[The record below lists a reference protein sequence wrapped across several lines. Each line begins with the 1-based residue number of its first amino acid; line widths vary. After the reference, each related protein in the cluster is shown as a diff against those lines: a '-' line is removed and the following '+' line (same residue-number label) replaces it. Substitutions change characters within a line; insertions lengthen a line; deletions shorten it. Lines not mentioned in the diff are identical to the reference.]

1 VREFYTPFESVSL
14 AATADLYRH
23 EMPGGQYTNLFEQ
36 ARALGLADRWPEVC
50 RLYAEVN
57 QLFGD
62 IVKVTPTSKSVG
74 DMALFMLANNLSC
87 DDVLNPDR
95 DIAFPGSVIDLISGG
110 MGQPPG
116 GFPEAV
122 RNRILLGKQEFLGRP
137 GETLP
142 PTDMA
147 AARERVAAMLG
158 REPSGQE
165 VISWVLY
172 ERVYEE
178 FAAHQD
184 SYSDVSILPTPH
196 FFFGLE
202 PGEEIAVDIEPGKT
216 LIIRLQTVSDPH
228 ADGTRTVFFEL
239 NGQPREITVADAAV
253 ESIAPTR
260 VKADPAIAG
269 QVGAT
274 MPGMVVT
281 VAVKPGER
289 IRKGQKLLSLEAMK
303 METAINAELDG
314 KIRDVLVQ
322 PGNRVETG
330 DLLVVI
336 DPA

>member
-1 VREFYTPFESVSL
+1 
-14 AATADLYRH
+14 
-23 EMPGGQYTNLFEQ
+23 M
-36 ARALGLADRWPEVC
+36 
-50 RLYAEVN
+50 
-57 QLFGD
+57 
-62 IVKVTPTSKSVG
+62 
-74 DMALFMLANNLSC
+74 
-87 DDVLNPDR
+87 
-95 DIAFPGSVIDLISGG
+95 
-110 MGQPPG
+110 
-116 GFPEAV
+116 
-122 RNRILLGKQEFLGRP
+122 
-137 GETLP
+137 
-142 PTDMA
+142 
-147 AARERVAAMLG
+147 
-158 REPSGQE
+158 
-165 VISWVLY
+165 
-172 ERVYEE
+172 
-178 FAAHQD
+178 
-184 SYSDVSILPTPH
+184 
-196 FFFGLE
+196 
-202 PGEEIAVDIEPGKT
+202 DIEPGKT

-253 ESIAPTR
+253 ESIAPTK

-336 DPA
+336 DPV